1 MLAALSCILPVRLA
15 AADQPAAPGAVVTCA
30 ECGMSTKVANRY
42 TSRIVQGAGTSYFCD
57 IGDLVVFIARTQPKE
72 YAASVRDF
80 KSGEWL
86 DASTA
91 FFVIDKKTFSTP
103 MGWGIAAFRER
114 AGATG
119 TAMDFEAL
127 RKVLR

>member
-1 MLAALSCILPVRLA
+1 VGAE
-15 AADQPAAPGAVVTCA
+15 PAAQPSVVTCA
-30 ECGMSTKVANRY
+30 ECGMSAKFANRY
-42 TSRIVQGAGTSYFCD
+42 TSRIVVQRADTLYFCD

-86 DASTA
+86 DAGTA
-91 FFVIDKKTFSTP
+91 YFVIDKKTFSTP

-114 AGATG
+114 AGVTG
-119 TAMDFEAL
+119 TATAMDFESLRKAL
-127 RKVLR
+127 R